1 MDDSPR
7 QLKRRKLDAPSR
19 NVSSPLPSKPHTPG
33 TLRRSTRRIT
43 SLHNAENHA
52 SAPANGSPRARRS
65 LTEEKDVYDNV
76 DGALDTPAKRLRE
89 RLRTQFHESDP
100 SPKKTGS
107 APKEPVSRTRGGK
120 EFGNGTTNGTSKR
133 KWTSRTAG
141 SETKSGASK
150 EVEEAVETDGE
161 DELAAGLTT
170 PSSRKIRKEAV
181 NGTNGRSTPFNPRTR
196 TSTRIA
202 AHSNPNRA
210 KGHVSPS
217 PSGAMRRRQPQAA
230 LFTHEGSEDQ
240 EEMDLVDAD
249 ADSHQGVPDQ
259 RSEWPNVKAVSKA
272 RATGRRTRNRADH
285 DENAIGSPLLGQNNP
300 TTGRRKRNNADHD
313 GIDTD
318 LPHSEESGLESEVDG
333 IVGMEKDDVVPG
345 QINGNIQD
353 DQEQSDGEIETAEV
367 LEETSPF
374 LSNRNQGRSILSPRK
389 KVQADSNGGLTLLKS
404 IVVERLTAKRPTP
417 LVGLD
422 DEYRNVYQLV
432 ENTVVAGEGNS
443 MLVIGAR
450 GSGKTALVSKVLSGI
465 SKEHR
470 EEFHT
475 VRLNGFIH
483 TDDKLALREIW
494 RQLGKEM
501 ELEEDS
507 LGKNYADTLSKL
519 LALLSHPSE
528 QTGEETEQVA
538 KAVVFV
544 MDEFDLFALH
554 PRQTLL
560 YNLFDIAQSRKA
572 PIAVLGLTTRID
584 VSESLE
590 KRVKSRFSH
599 RYVHLSLPKTFTAF
613 QETCKAALSLQ
624 LEDLNIEER
633 AILSKSTAVT
643 PKTAKNSKPAN
654 ILAAWN
660 SSISTLFAT
669 KAFITSHLGPIY
681 YRSKSIKEVLTSLLT
696 PTALLAPSTFP
707 PSPSAFF
714 TPNPSIASPT
724 NALAPPDSKLA
735 LLPNLS
741 HVQLALLIAAAR
753 LDVVLDTDTCN
764 FNMAYAEYVSL
775 AAKVRMQSAA
785 GGAVASGGATRV
797 WGKEVA
803 MREWERLVRWELVV
817 PVVGLGAGAGG
828 AGAMVRVD
836 MALEEIIPSV
846 QAAGGQMDRVLEKW
860 CRQI

>member
-7 QLKRRKLDAPSR
+7 QSKRRKLDTPSR

-33 TLRRSTRRIT
+33 TLRRPTRRIA
-43 SLHNAENHA
+43 SLYNAE
-52 SAPANGSPRARRS
+52 SKGSSLANGFPRAR
-65 LTEEKDVYDNV
+65 LNQNDDKDVYDDI
-76 DGALDTPAKRLRE
+76 DGALHTPAKRLRD
-89 RLRTQFHESDP
+89 RLRAQFHESDP
-100 SPKKTGS
+100 SPKKTGLV
-107 APKEPVSRTRGGK
+107 PKEPVSRKRGGK
-120 EFGNGTTNGTSKR
+120 DFGNSTPKR
-133 KWTSRTAG
+133 KWTSRSAG
-141 SETKSGASK
+141 LDTNKGVSEEG
-150 EVEEAVETDGE
+150 EEAVESNGE
-161 DELAAGLTT
+161 DELAAGLVT
-170 PSSRKIRKEAV
+170 PSTRRIHKEAT
-181 NGTNGRSTPFNPRTR
+181 NGNNGRSTPSLSRTR

-202 AHSNPNRA
+202 ANSNSNGTN
-210 KGHVSPS
+210 GHVSPS
-217 PSGAMRRRQPQAA
+217 SSRAKTRRKPRTEPSA
-230 LFTHEGSEDQ
+230 HDGSEN

-249 ADSHQGVPDQ
+249 ADTNQDMPDQ
-259 RSEWPNVKAVSKA
+259 ASELPKMTTRTA
-272 RATGRRTRNRADH
+272 GRRTRNRVDH
-285 DENAIGSPLLGQNNP
+285 DENAVSSPILEQNKP
-300 TTGRRKRNNADHD
+300 TSRRRKRTNADHD

-318 LPHSEESGLESEVDG
+318 LPHLEDSGLEMEVAG
-333 IVGMEKDDVVPG
+333 SGELEEEEEEEDDMVLPHT
-345 QINGNIQD
+345 NGHFQD
-353 DQEQSDGEIETAEV
+353 DQEQSDGQIEISEV
-367 LEETSPF
+367 LEESSPF
-374 LSNRNQGRSILSPRK
+374 VSTRDQGHSTVSLGK
-389 KVQADSNGGLTLLKS
+389 KTQADSNSGLALLKN

-417 LVGLD
+417 LLGLD

-450 GSGKTALVSKVLSGI
+450 GSGKTALVSKVLSEI

-501 ELEEDS
+501 DLEEDS

-538 KAVVFV
+538 RAVVFV
-544 MDEFDLFALH
+544 MDEFDLFTLH

-599 RYVHLSLPKTFTAF
+599 RYVHLSLSKTFTAF
-613 QETCKAALSLQ
+613 QETCKAALMLQ
-624 LEDLNIEER
+624 PEDLNIEER
-633 AILSKSTAVT
+633 AVLSKPTTVT
-643 PKTAKNSKPAN
+643 PKKTAKNSKTTTL
-654 ILAAWN
+654 LAAWN

-669 KAFITSHLGPIY
+669 KAFITSQLGPIY

-696 PTALLAPSTFP
+696 PTALLTPSTFP

-714 TPNPSIASPT
+714 TPNPSLASLT
-724 NALAPPDSKLA
+724 NTLAPPDSKLA

-775 AAKVRMQSAA
+775 AAKARMQSAA

-817 PVVGLGAGAGG
+817 PVIGLGAGAGG

-846 QAAGGQMDRVLEKW
+846 QAGGGQMDRVLEKW